1 MKRNEVLVFVSIMI
15 CMVLTACSSNND
27 DQGDVIIPQEESRYY
42 IKYEVSSNSKYPG
55 IPSANGIRYEQ
66 TITFTTEKGQE
77 KITKSGHSVEW
88 EGTYGPFKKGVS
100 ISLNVTT
107 AVNNHARI
115 YASRDKESFVIKAED
130 TQTNHPIQLSYKI
143 DF

>member
-1 MKRNEVLVFVSIMI
+1 M
-15 CMVLTACSSNND
+15 
-27 DQGDVIIPQEESRYY
+27 
-42 IKYEVSSNSKYPG
+42 
-55 IPSANGIRYEQ
+55 EQ

-77 KITKSGHSVEW
+77 KISKSGNSVEW

-100 ISLNVTT
+100 VSLDVTT

-115 YASRDKESFVIKAED
+115 YASRDKEPFVIKAED
-130 TQTNHPIQLSYKI
+130 TQTNRPIQLSYKI